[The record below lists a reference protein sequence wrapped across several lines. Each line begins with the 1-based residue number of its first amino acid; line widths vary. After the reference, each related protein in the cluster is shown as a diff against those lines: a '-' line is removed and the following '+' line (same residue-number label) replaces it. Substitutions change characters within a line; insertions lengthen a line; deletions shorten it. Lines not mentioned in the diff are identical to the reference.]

1 MTGYTGSCLCGAVR
15 YQIDGEPL
23 RTAQCHCDDCRRAT
37 GSAFATNVFV
47 NSDSLTVIKGITK
60 CFEHTVDSGNTMT
73 KEFCSVCGSQIFGHS
88 SGRPGIKTIK
98 VGTIDEIG
106 SIRPEVEV
114 FMSKAL
120 PFTQHPDFTE
130 KFDKGLPS

>member
-15 YQIDGEPL
+15 YQIDGEPM

-47 NSDSLTVIKGITK
+47 NSDCLTVIQGITK
-60 CFEHTVDSGNTMT
+60 SFEHTADSGNTMT

-88 SGRPGIKTIK
+88 SGRPGVKTIK

-114 FMSKAL
+114 FTSKAL
-120 PFTQHPDFTE
+120 PFTQHPDFTK